1 MKHSGLSG
9 DQTLMETK
17 ITGQQNREVNFRLLF
32 LGLLLLLAGGPV
44 IRQYD
49 WWDNPL
55 LLEVIFATSSLLFI
69 TSLARD
75 LRVFVLGLIPASLT
89 IIFSVLAV
97 LLGNDIFRYLML
109 IAALAFCVVAIKYAA
124 RDVFLSGAVDL
135 NKIVGSVCIYLL
147 LVVAWAI
154 VYDFLELASPG
165 SFAGLSAVSELSRF
179 DEFAYF
185 SLVTITTL
193 GYGDITPEN
202 LVAGI
207 TAGLQATVGVFYTAV
222 LVASLVGDFMARH
235 GQVRNLD

>member
-1 MKHSGLSG
+1 M
-9 DQTLMETK
+9 Q
-17 ITGQQNREVNFRLLF
+17 EVNFNRLL
-32 LGLLLLLAGGPV
+32 LGLLLLLMLGPLV
-44 IRQYD
+44 RLFD
-49 WWDNPL
+49 WWQNPQM
-55 LLEVIFATSSLLFI
+55 LEMVFGASSLIFI
-69 TSLARD
+69 ASIAHEI
-75 LRVFVLGLIPASLT
+75 RVFFLGLIPALCV
-89 IIFSVLAV
+89 ILFAILAV
-97 LLGNDIFRYLML
+97 VFDQDIYRYLML
-109 IAALAFCVVAIKYAA
+109 IASFAFCVVAIKYAA
-124 RDVFLSGAVDL
+124 REVFLSGAVDL

-165 SFAGLSAVSELSRF
+165 SFAGLSAGSDLSRF

-235 GQVRNLD
+235 GQVRNVD